1 LTNLVDSVPTDSVS
15 TLSKDRRFYLLIKS
29 LRQNNK
35 YQSDT
40 IFDTFAHLLRV
51 VEEEYVR

>member
-1 LTNLVDSVPTDSVS
+1 
-15 TLSKDRRFYLLIKS
+15 